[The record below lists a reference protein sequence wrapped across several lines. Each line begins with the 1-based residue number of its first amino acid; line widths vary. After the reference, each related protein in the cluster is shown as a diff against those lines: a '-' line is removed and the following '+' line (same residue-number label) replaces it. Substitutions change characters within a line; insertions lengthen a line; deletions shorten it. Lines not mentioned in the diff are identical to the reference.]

1 GDDAGLCCGD
11 LIAAQAGLSDKGTPT
26 VLLPAQTG
34 RAAAG
39 QMAALSV
46 ARMPVVD
53 SLVSMRLVGIVS
65 LRDLL
70 APSEHALHEET
81 HRERLRGA
89 VQAAARQGS

>member
-1 GDDAGLCCGD
+1 
-11 LIAAQAGLSDKGTPT
+11 
-26 VLLPAQTG
+26 
-34 RAAAG
+34 
-39 QMAALSV
+39 MAALSV

-53 SLVSMRLVGIVS
+53 SLDTMRLVGIVS

-89 VQAAARQGS
+89 ALAPARQES

>member
-1 GDDAGLCCGD
+1 MCSSD
-11 LIAAQAGLSDKGTPT
+11 LTPT

-53 SLVSMRLVGIVS
+53 SLASMRLVGIVS

-89 VQAAARQGS
+89 ARAPMRQGS